1 MRVSPE
7 RPSRDSEARAKV
19 WRLRPKGE
27 FEQVRQNGRSWS
39 HPLLVIIARVRTATS
54 IARPRVATTAGKR
67 LGSAVVRNRL
77 RRKMREAVRQVY
89 AYLPAQIDLIVM
101 ARAPMIDADV
111 SSIAAA
117 LSEILHR
124 AHLWQ
129 ASSPA
134 DLDKP

>member
-1 MRVSPE
+1 MRVSSE
-7 RPSRDSEARAKV
+7 RVPPARGARDKV

-39 HPLLVIIARVRTATS
+39 HPVLVIIAQARTATS
-54 IARPRVATTAGKR
+54 IDRPRVATTAGKR

-77 RRKMREAVRQVY
+77 RRKMREAVRRVY
-89 AYLPAQIDLIVM
+89 PYLPAQIDLIVM

-111 SSIAAA
+111 PGITAA
-117 LSEILHR
+117 LSEVLHR

-129 ASSPA
+129 APSPG
-134 DLDKP
+134 DLDKA

>member
-7 RPSRDSEARAKV
+7 LSPRHNGARAKV

-39 HPLLVIIARVRTATS
+39 HPLLVIIAQTRTTAA
-54 IARPRVATTAGKR
+54 IDRPRVATTVGKR

-89 AYLPAQIDLIVM
+89 AYLPAQVDLIVM
-101 ARAPMIDADV
+101 ARAPMLEMDV
-111 SSIAAA
+111 TGITAA
-117 LSEILHR
+117 LREVLHR

-129 ASSPA
+129 APPPA
-134 DLDKP
+134 DLDRP

>member
-7 RPSRDSEARAKV
+7 RSPRHNGARDKV

-39 HPLLVIIARVRTATS
+39 HPLLVIIARTRNTTT
-54 IARPRVATTAGKR
+54 IDRPRVATTAGKR

-77 RRKMREAVRQVY
+77 RRKMREAVRKVY

-111 SSIAAA
+111 PGIAAA
-117 LSEILHR
+117 LSEVLHR

-129 ASSPA
+129 AASPA